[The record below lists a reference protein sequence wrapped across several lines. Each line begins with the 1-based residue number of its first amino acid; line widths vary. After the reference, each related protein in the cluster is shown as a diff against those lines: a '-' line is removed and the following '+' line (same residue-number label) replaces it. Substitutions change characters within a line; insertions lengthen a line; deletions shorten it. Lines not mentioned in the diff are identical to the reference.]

1 MVSTWEVARRGEDG
15 GGALARQLTLT
26 LTLTQD
32 EGGTHAR
39 QLTLTLNIVSTLEVE
54 RWEKMVGAVTW
65 LGLG

>member
-1 MVSTWEVARRGEDG
+1 MVSTWEVARWGEDD
-15 GGALARQLTLT
+15 GGAHARQLTLI
-26 LTLTQD
+26 LTQD
-32 EGGTHAR
+32 EEGAHAR

>member
-1 MVSTWEVARRGEDG
+1 MKTVG
-15 GGALARQLTLT
+15 GGAHARQLTLI
-26 LTLTQD
+26 LTQD
-32 EGGTHAR
+32 EEGAHIR